1 MRRAGVIASLLV
13 LAVIAPGNA
22 AAARFPAKA
31 AGAMFPAARPGVRE
45 LMGLRNHRFAL
56 IQAAPGAVV
65 PGGALVS
72 RRLGIWR
79 LPSREA
85 ERIGLELSARGI
97 ARVIEPDR
105 LVVPQRASVDPLVG
119 LEWWRAAVGADRVAP
134 PPGPGKPVTVI
145 DTGLD
150 VTHPEFAN
158 RPNTMLLDAQS
169 TSGGGDEEHGTAVSS
184 VVAAPDNGLGVVGIY
199 PQALLQEW
207 DGGSM
212 FVGDVI
218 GGIDHAVD
226 AGPGV
231 INMSFGF
238 NGYDQLLADEVDV
251 AFGNGLLLVAAAGN
265 DFLEGNARHSPAA
278 LPHVLTVAATNEQN
292 ASSFFSNRSLAV
304 DLAAPGEDIPIAVP
318 TWASATGY
326 ASADGTSFSSP
337 LVAGAAAW
345 VWTRRPDLDVTQ
357 LFDLMRWS
365 ATDIGPKGFDEDTG
379 FGLLDVPAAL
389 SDPAPPPDPEEPND
403 DVDEIT
409 AGRLFKQIPAPLT
422 SPGHGRLT
430 LDARL
435 DVTEDPEDVYRVWV
449 PAHRRVAVTVVPTG
463 DADVE
468 LWNASTP
475 SVLITGAARRKHL
488 LASSSHVGPAP
499 EHVSVRNRSRRGF
512 YVFLDVYLPELGA
525 TAAEYRATITTAR

>member
-1 MRRAGVIASLLV
+1 MRRAGVTASLFA
-13 LAVIAPGNA
+13 LAALAPA
-22 AAARFPAKA
+22 AAAAAQFPAKA
-31 AGAMFPAARPGVRE
+31 ARAAVVSGRPGVRE
-45 LMGLRNHRFAL
+45 LMALRTHRFAL

-65 PGGALVS
+65 PSGTLVS

-79 LPSREA
+79 LPSDEA

-105 LVVPQRASVDPLVG
+105 VLVPQRAAVDPLVG
-119 LEWWRAAVGADRVAP
+119 LEWWRAAVGADRDTT
-134 PPGPGKPVTVI
+134 PGPGKPVTVI

-150 VTHPEFAN
+150 VTHPEFAG
-158 RPNTMLLDAQS
+158 RPNTTLLDAQS

-184 VVAAPDNGLGVVGIY
+184 VVAAPDNGVGVLGIY
-199 PQALLQEW
+199 PQVALQEW
-207 DGGSM
+207 DGSSM
-212 FVGDVI
+212 FVSDVI
-218 GGIDHAVD
+218 QGIDRAIA

-238 NGYDQLLADEVDV
+238 DGYDQLLADEVDV
-251 AFGNGLLLVAAAGN
+251 AFGTGSLLVAAAGN
-265 DFLEGNARHSPAA
+265 DFLEGNVQHSPAA
-278 LPHVLTVAATNEQN
+278 LPHVLTIAVTNEQN
-292 ASSFFSNRSLAV
+292 TSSYFSNRSLAV
-304 DLAAPGEDIPIAVP
+304 DLSAPGQDIPIAVP
-318 TWASATGY
+318 TWANASGY

-345 VWTRRPDLDVTQ
+345 VWTRRPDLGVTQ

-365 ATDIGPKGFDEDTG
+365 ATDIGPKGYDEDTG
-379 FGLLDVPAAL
+379 FGLLNVPAAL
-389 SDPAPPPDPEEPND
+389 SDPAPPVDPQEPND

-409 AGRLFKQIPAPLT
+409 AGKLFKQSDAPLT
-422 SPGHGRLT
+422 TPGHGRLT
-430 LDARL
+430 FDARL

-449 PAHRRVAVTVVPTG
+449 PAHRRVAIAVVPNG

-475 SVLITGAARRKHL
+475 SVLITGSARRRHL
-488 LASSSHVGPAP
+488 LGASTNVGRAA

-512 YVFLDVYLPELGA
+512 FVFLDVYLPEHGA
-525 TAAEYRATITTAR
+525 TSAEYRTSINTTR